1 MLQGIK
7 WILTHDGVFHADE
20 VIAVALLRVQGW
32 NCEVVRTRDKEV
44 LSQAFLDPEAL
55 VLDQGGEY
63 NIDML
68 NLDHHQDASLPS
80 AAGLVW
86 RHFNAYILS
95 DLAKSYFDEFI
106 SGIDKWDTNR
116 DGWHTGWPKE
126 FRNLSHIIAGF
137 NRDPFNSVIQDM
149 QFEKAVKF
157 AIVVVENEKNSAL
170 LKARA
175 EVDYA
180 AHVVI
185 NGVAIFSQFSP
196 IWRESQFSPIWRE
209 SQFSPIW
216 REKGEYEFA
225 VMPHPSGWQ
234 VVAANIV
241 NKVIPETAKDF
252 EGFIFRHNTGFMAT
266 FDTLENVTKFIETI

>member
-1 MLQGIK
+1 MLGIK
-7 WILTHDGVFHADE
+7 KIITHDGVFHADE
-20 VIAVALLRVQGW
+20 VIAAALLRVQGW
-32 NCEVVRTRDKEV
+32 DCEVVRTRDKDV
-44 LSQAFLDPEAL
+44 LSQALLDLETL

-68 NLDHHQDASLPS
+68 NLDHHQDPNLPS
-80 AAGLVW
+80 VAGLVW

-95 DLAKSYFDEFI
+95 DLAKTYFDEFI

-116 DGWHTGWPKE
+116 DGCHADWPKE

-137 NRDPFNSVIQDM
+137 NRDPFDSVNQDI

-175 EVDYA
+175 EIDYS

-185 NGVAIFSQFSP
+185 NGVAIFSQFSQ
-196 IWRESQFSPIWRE
+196 IWRD
-209 SQFSPIW
+209 
-216 REKGEYEFA
+216 KGEYEFA

-234 VVAANIV
+234 VVAAKIV

-266 FDTLENVTKFIETI
+266 FDTLENIIKFIETI